1 MVEPL
6 DYQNILKKLI
16 EKTKEGRVQWQNA
29 GVFFSYEPNEQYEF
43 RIWKSE
49 DQYVFRM
56 SDIGNEPIGTR
67 IGPNPILLEINGED
81 EIYYSDPQKRE
92 KFEMLS
98 DLYELARRSALNIPD
113 KLSKLEELLDKI

>member
-16 EKTKEGRVQWQNA
+16 EKTKEGRVQWQDH
-29 GVFFSYEPNEQYEF
+29 GVYFSCDLNEQYEC
-43 RIWKSE
+43 RVWKSE
-49 DQYVFRM
+49 DQFVFRM
-56 SDIGNEPIGTR
+56 SDISDESIGGR

-92 KFEMLS
+92 KFELLS
-98 DLYELARRSALNIPD
+98 DLYELARRNALNIPE